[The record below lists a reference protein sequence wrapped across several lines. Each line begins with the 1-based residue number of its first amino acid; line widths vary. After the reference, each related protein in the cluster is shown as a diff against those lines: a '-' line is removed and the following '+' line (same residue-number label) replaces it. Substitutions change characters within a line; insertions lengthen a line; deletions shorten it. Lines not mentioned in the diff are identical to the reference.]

1 LPKSTAILQNIQV
14 TILEYI
20 KVIISFYTVFTK
32 ENVMRL
38 SCAVLFLFL
47 VLGLSTVY
55 AADTAEAGP
64 LSQREA
70 ELSDQCN
77 LAARNSL
84 ASGDLTMVEKTCTQA
99 INEIDKAHPGQEYL
113 INPILNLAFSYTLA
127 GQFDKATPL
136 YSRARKIRV
145 KLYGPDNI
153 KVKEVEK
160 LIRNQEE
167 IQKQSGADAR
177 HPG

>member
-1 LPKSTAILQNIQV
+1 
-14 TILEYI
+14 
-20 KVIISFYTVFTK
+20 
-32 ENVMRL
+32 MRL

-55 AADTAEAGP
+55 AADPAADSS
-64 LSQREA
+64 LSQREE
-70 ELSDQCN
+70 ELSTQCN
-77 LAARNSL
+77 LAARNAL
-84 ASGDLTMVEKTCTQA
+84 ASGDLTIVEKACTQA
-99 INEIDKAHPGQEYL
+99 IKEIDKAHPGQEHL
-113 INPILNLAFSYTLA
+113 INPMLNLAFSYTLA

-153 KVKEVEK
+153 KVKEVDK
-160 LIRNQEE
+160 LISTQKEM
-167 IQKQSGADAR
+167 QKQGGANAK